1 MFAYRGWR
9 RQWGQ
14 ARKCGGA
21 LVWQLN
27 DCCPVTSWAIIDFFL
42 RKKPAYYAM
51 SRVLRPIA
59 VGVRRKHHDWS
70 VCHARPAKTLPWELW
85 VVSSKTTEVAAEVE
99 LRFISISTGEDIKE
113 KITKEITV
121 AANSSTD
128 IANGMIDNLTEEP
141 HVLAARIRIDGVCV
155 SRDMDWPQPLKYLS
169 FEDRGVSVTQHGD
182 ELRVSAKRPTKGL
195 TFEEREGVLISD
207 SAIDIAP
214 GDELVV
220 TCRGLEAG
228 EKPLSWTYLGQH
240 D

>member
-1 MFAYRGWR
+1 M
-9 RQWGQ
+9 
-14 ARKCGGA
+14 
-21 LVWQLN
+21 
-27 DCCPVTSWAIIDFFL
+27 
-42 RKKPAYYAM
+42 
-51 SRVLRPIA
+51 
-59 VGVRRKHHDWS
+59 
-70 VCHARPAKTLPWELW
+70 
-85 VVSSKTTEVAAEVE
+85 TEVVAEVE

-121 AANSSTD
+121 AANGSTD
-128 IANGMIDNLTEEP
+128 IASGMINNLTEEP
-141 HVLAARIRIDGVCV
+141 HVLAARIRIGGVCV

-214 GDELVV
+214 GDEQVV

-228 EKPLSWTYLGQH
+228 ERPLSWTYLGQH
-240 D
+240 G

>member
-1 MFAYRGWR
+1 LSVAKRLKLWL
-9 RQWGQ
+9 
-14 ARKCGGA
+14 KLNCG
-21 LVWQLN
+21 
-27 DCCPVTSWAIIDFFL
+27 SFL
-42 RKKPAYYAM
+42 
-51 SRVLRPIA
+51 
-59 VGVRRKHHDWS
+59 
-70 VCHARPAKTLPWELW
+70 
-85 VVSSKTTEVAAEVE
+85 
-99 LRFISISTGEDIKE
+99 STGEDIKE

-121 AANSSTD
+121 AANGSTD

-141 HVLAARIRIDGVCV
+141 HILAARIRIDGVCV

-214 GDELVV
+214 GDEQVV
-220 TCRGLEAG
+220 TCRGLESG
-228 EKPLSWTYLGQH
+228 ERPLSWTYLGQH

>member
-27 DCCPVTSWAIIDFFL
+27 NCWPVTSWAIIDFFL

-85 VVSSKTTEVAAEVE
+85 VVSSKTTEVVAEVE

-121 AANSSTD
+121 AANGSTD

-214 GDELVV
+214 GDEQVV